1 MRTPTSPATE
11 PTSRRRDRDGGF
23 TLIELVLALAILSL
37 LAALSLPSVR
47 PGGGAL
53 AMRIK
58 ATEIAA
64 LLKAD
69 RNAAMT
75 SGRTVVTLVDT
86 GARRVAAGASNDV
99 VGWSAQMPLH
109 VLPAGLDGFRFSRDG
124 RSSGGRIELGG
135 RTGGVAVSVNPL
147 TAAVA
152 VETY

>member
-1 MRTPTSPATE
+1 MRTPTSPATDG
-11 PTSRRRDRDGGF
+11 RIARRDREGGF

-37 LAALSLPSVR
+37 LAALALPSVR

-75 SGRTVVTLVDT
+75 SGRTVVTQIDL
-86 GARRVAAGASNDV
+86 GERRVAAGASDSAV
-99 VGWSAQMPLH
+99 ALPAQMPLR
-109 VLPAGLDGFRFSRDG
+109 VAPAGLDGFRFSRDG
-124 RSSGGRIELGG
+124 RSSGGRIELGA
-135 RTGGVAVSVNPL
+135 RSGGVTVSVNPL

-152 VETY
+152 VEVY